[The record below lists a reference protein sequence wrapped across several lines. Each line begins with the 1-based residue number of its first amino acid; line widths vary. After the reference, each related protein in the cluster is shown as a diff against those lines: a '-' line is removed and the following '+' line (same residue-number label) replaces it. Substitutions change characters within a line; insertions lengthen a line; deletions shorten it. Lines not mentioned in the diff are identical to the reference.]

1 MADMSEI
8 FGGGKL
14 SYDEFLIKAG
24 ELGLEFGDTGEMRR
38 AYEEQIRTI
47 RCSSALERE
56 LDRADVRNRELVSK
70 IIDMGAVTVDDE
82 GVHGISE
89 QITALRES
97 DPYLFNAKVNS
108 PVASAGPRMRTGF
121 SHGGESLDP
130 DTMSDRD
137 YYKQIK
143 RM

>member
-14 SYDEFLIKAG
+14 SYDECLIKAG

-108 PVASAGPRMRTGF
+108 PAAVSGPRMRTGF